1 MAGLLCGRSCGS
13 GAADGGRLWSHQLRH
28 RRLRRLVVASAA
40 SPASFCSQGFLEAA
54 SLIMAQD
61 STALLTGFVVVVDR
75 VRAWGDWRMRRM
87 ISRWIKSYEPL
98 GGRGRPS
105 KTSLPDASSRCT
117 FLTSFRMPGAPTPE
131 SRRKYISAKPS
142 TSTHAPLLLHAL
154 KTTTP
159 KSRATPS

>member
-1 MAGLLCGRSCGS
+1 VAGLLCGRSCGS
-13 GAADGGRLWSHQLRH
+13 CAADGGRLWSHQLRH
-28 RRLRRLVVASAA
+28 RRLRRLVVASAFA
-40 SPASFCSQGFLEAA
+40 ASFCSQGFFEAG

-61 STALLTGFVVVVDR
+61 STALFTGFVVVVDR
-75 VRAWGDWRMRRM
+75 VPALGEWRMRRM
-87 ISRWIKSYEPL
+87 ISRWSKSYAPL
-98 GGRGRPS
+98 GGSLRPS

-154 KTTTP
+154 KTTP
-159 KSRATPS
+159 KIKSDS